1 MMEKAVLNIPL
12 NVSALLGQPVMSV
25 GNMTRLKIGDV
36 VPMMINE
43 SVTIK
48 VEDKPFFTGEMGE
61 VAGKSAINLQKRL

>member
-12 NVSALLGQPVMSV
+12 NLSALLGQPVMSV

-43 SVTIK
+43 GVTIK